1 MIPPIDPTKRFT
13 SRADDY
19 ASFRWEYAEAAI
31 QAVCEI
37 AQVGHSSRLA
47 DIGAGTGLL
56 ARRFAGQ
63 AGCVVAVE
71 PNAAMRRWM
80 QAGDEAALEIVAGS
94 AEAIPLAD
102 QSVELITVGQAL
114 HWFQAEPARAEFRR
128 ILKPGGWLAVM
139 GNHSTDPVY
148 GEAMDTLR
156 SATYGWDTSD
166 ENKGPGKPATY
177 YLGET
182 GYRKM
187 EFPTSAGLSW
197 ESFFGGLCSHSHA
210 PQEDNLLYPLFKEKC
225 WEIFVRFNTGGE
237 LNIDYASM
245 VTIGQME

>member
-1 MIPPIDPTKRFT
+1 MTLSMDPKDRFT

-19 ASFRWEYAEAAI
+19 ARYRWEYAEAAI

-37 AQVGHSSRLA
+37 AGVGASSRIA
-47 DIGAGTGLL
+47 DIGAGTALL
-56 ARRFAGQ
+56 TRRFAGR

-71 PNAAMRRWM
+71 PNAAMRRWA
-80 QAGDEAALEIVAGS
+80 QAENPALAIVAGS
-94 AEAIPLAD
+94 AEALPLAN

-139 GNHSTDPVY
+139 GNHNTDPVY
-148 GEAMDTLR
+148 GEAMNTLH
-156 SATYGWDTSD
+156 SQTYGWDTSD
-166 ENKGPGKPATY
+166 EDKGPGKPAAY
-177 YLGET
+177 YLGES
-182 GYRKM
+182 GYRKL
-187 EFPTSAGLSW
+187 EFPASASLSW

-210 PQEDNLLYPLFKEKC
+210 PQEEHPLYPAFKEKC
-225 WEIFVRFNTGGE
+225 WEIFVRFSTGGS
-237 LNIDYASM
+237 LYIDYASE

>member
-1 MIPPIDPTKRFT
+1 MTPPIDPKKRFT

-19 ASFRWEYAEAAI
+19 ARFRWEYAEAAI

-37 AQVGHSSRLA
+37 AQVGPSSRLA

-56 ARRFAGQ
+56 ARRFAGR
-63 AGCVVAVE
+63 AGYVVAIE

-80 QAGDEAALEIVAGS
+80 QAGDGPALEIIAGS

-148 GEAMDTLR
+148 GEAMNTLR
-156 SATYGWDTSD
+156 SETYGWDTTD
-166 ENKGPGKPATY
+166 ENKGPGKPAAF
-177 YLGET
+177 YLEKT
-182 GYRKM
+182 GHREL
-187 EFPTSAGLSW
+187 EFPASVGLTW

-210 PQEDNLLYPLFKEKC
+210 PQEGNLLYPAFKEKC
-225 WEIFVRFNTGGE
+225 WEIFVRFSTGGV
-237 LNIDYASM
+237 LYIDYASV